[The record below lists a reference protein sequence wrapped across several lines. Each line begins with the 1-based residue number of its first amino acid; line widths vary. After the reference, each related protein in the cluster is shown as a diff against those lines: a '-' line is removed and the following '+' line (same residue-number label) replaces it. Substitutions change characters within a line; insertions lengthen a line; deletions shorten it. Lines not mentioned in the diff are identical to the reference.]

1 MTTKYLVLFDA
12 DRIKDYVFAT
22 GRLKEIRGASE
33 QVRQLTDRA
42 AVKQMSTLE
51 YLNPVT
57 NKGII
62 YAGGGAGALLFAEEE
77 HAAAFCRAIEHTYRR
92 TTRAATLSAVY
103 VPVQYGTTSD
113 PHQSEYA
120 AQTLAERLLARRK
133 ASRPQAE
140 HIPGGG
146 FLRFCSSDRLYPA
159 SSRIRRDPD
168 TTASLLV
175 SESTAI
181 KHVQNKHYRDRQT
194 FLNGDF
200 WQAFEPLL
208 PEVDR
213 ATWRKAVYG
222 GQDLDAIGRQARPRG
237 YVALVYADGDRIGKT
252 KQAVVKA
259 YGLAGY
265 AAFSQALSEAAN
277 RATAQALAD
286 AYKWRAPR
294 TLALPFEVITIGGD
308 DILLIC
314 TAERGLQVACTISRM
329 FGEQV
334 QQVFRAKLQ
343 EQGKTIDEDS
353 PNPVGEVSASVGVVL
368 AHDSLPIVQLER
380 RGRELLKSAKKQRG
394 GGQGGIDFHI
404 VKTPGMDDIHA
415 VRSREYMGDEQTALT
430 IRPYRSDKAETLLRY
445 ARHLNGLC
453 DSTGKAKDD
462 LPPEAKEKLPHL
474 PNSKRSALY
483 AACQGHRTQ
492 MMLDVLSLHAR
503 LGAHERRALLD
514 ALHALGCIQHY
525 PFAPQDE
532 DGIAHTALLDLLEV
546 MEFVAEEGRWA

>member
-1 MTTKYLVLFDA
+1 M
-12 DRIKDYVFAT
+12 
-22 GRLKEIRGASE
+22 
-33 QVRQLTDRA
+33 
-42 AVKQMSTLE
+42 M
-51 YLNPVT
+51 
-57 NKGII
+57 
-62 YAGGGAGALLFAEEE
+62 
-77 HAAAFCRAIEHTYRR
+77 
-92 TTRAATLSAVY
+92 
-103 VPVQYGTTSD
+103 
-113 PHQSEYA
+113 
-120 AQTLAERLLARRK
+120 
-133 ASRPQAE
+133 
-140 HIPGGG
+140 
-146 FLRFCSSDRLYPA
+146 
-159 SSRIRRDPD
+159 
-168 TTASLLV
+168 V

-208 PEVDR
+208 PKEDR

-222 GQDLDAIGRQARPRG
+222 GQDLDAIGQQARPRG

-252 KQAVVKA
+252 KQEVVKA

-294 TLALPFEVITIGGD
+294 NQALPFEVITIGGD

-314 TAERGLQVACTISRM
+314 TAERGLQVACTISRL

-334 QQVFRAKLQ
+334 QQVFHAKLH
-343 EQGKTIDEDS
+343 EQGKTIDKDA
-353 PNPVGEVSASVGVVL
+353 PDPAREVSASVGGVL

-415 VRSREYMGDEQTALT
+415 VRSREYMSDEQTALT
-430 IRPYRSDKAETLLRY
+430 MRPYRIDKAEMLLHY

-453 DSTGKAKDD
+453 DSTGQATHDST
-462 LPPEAKEKLPHL
+462 AQQTMPHV

-492 MMLDVLSLHAR
+492 VTFDVLSLHAR
-503 LGAHERRALLD
+503 LGAHERRVLLD
-514 ALHALGCIQHY
+514 ALHALGCLPYY
-525 PFAPQDE
+525 PFAPAD
-532 DGIAHTALLDLLEV
+532 DDDIAHTALLDLLEV